1 MRRSLLLTLAALV
14 LASLACSTL
23 FGGSEGEAP
32 ASDGDDGSSA
42 ATPTPED
49 SGDLELDDLEG
60 MILEGLDEGLGTGA
74 FPAEFPLPE
83 SMTISSDYELDN
95 TVNAIL
101 EYQGTWEEAVAA
113 FEESLP
119 AGGWTI
125 DSQDNLTTPVGEQVT
140 LNISSADSSGYVTIL
155 ASEVG
160 IGIQITLEQ

>member
-1 MRRSLLLTLAALV
+1 MKRPYVYALAGLV
-14 LASLACSTL
+14 LVSLSCSTL
-23 FGGSEGEAP
+23 LGGQAGESPAP
-32 ASDGDDGSSA
+32 GADDGQAPPTLTGDDDSSM
-42 ATPTPED
+42 
-49 SGDLELDDLEG
+49 DLDELEG
-60 MILEGLDEGLGTGA
+60 MILEGIDEGLGSGA
-74 FPAEFPLPE
+74 FPADFPLPE
-83 SMTISSDYELDN
+83 SMTISSDFELDD

-140 LNISSADSSGYVTIL
+140 LNISRAESSGYITIL

-160 IGIQITLEQ
+160 IGIQVTLQQ